1 MGSELPK
8 DILIEKLNEFIR
20 KYYRN
25 KLIKGVFYSVGLWTS
40 FFLVLAG
47 LEYVG
52 YFSMVVRTV
61 LFYVYLAF
69 TLTLLFRFIVVPFL
83 KMLRLGK
90 TISYEESAKII
101 GKHFPEVKDKLLN
114 LLQLREMNHSEDSDL
129 LVAGIAQKTRELSPI
144 AFVKAVD
151 ISKNKKYF
159 RRALVPV
166 LIAAGILIMVPSF
179 LAEPTKR
186 IWNHS
191 TPYEKPAPF
200 NFVLLNDELSALKN
214 SAYKIEVEVRGK
226 EIPKMLHVKTNGKIY
241 LMQQISKRKFAH
253 TFQNLQDDQ
262 VFYFESG
269 KVKSKNYVLQV
280 NPRPALMDFNVSMD
294 YPDYTG
300 MKDEVVSNVG
310 DLILPVG
317 TVVTWSFRTK
327 DTKYMKISDNPEKT
341 LPVPRNGKISFS
353 KRIMQ
358 SENYTVYMG
367 NEFLATG
374 DSLLFLVRVTEDR
387 EPQISVLE
395 QKDTIVVN
403 RVFFRGQIKDDY
415 GFSKL
420 KFHLTHTR
428 SDNPEQPIEKEYDIP
443 HDKRNPVQE
452 FYYDRLLSEENL
464 KPGDKL
470 SYYFE
475 VCDNDAVN
483 GAKCVR
489 SQTFY
494 SEMLSEEAFN
504 RAYEQAIG
512 NIESDADKA
521 LQEIKKL
528 QNEIKDLA
536 KKMIDKKDWNW
547 QDKQQI
553 QDLLQKQKSLQERM
567 KNVRQQIK
575 NNNLREQQYKQR
587 DESLLEKQKQIEKL
601 FEEVMDEELKKML
614 DELQKL
620 SQEINKDQLKETLD
634 KIQLSN
640 EELEKQLDRNLELF
654 KQLELDKKLSDAI
667 DKTKKLS
674 EKQKQQS
681 QETKQQ
687 SQSQDKLQKEQEKL
701 NQEFQDLKKDL
712 QDIERKNSELQQPN
726 QFKRP
731 AQREQNIE
739 HLQKEA
745 LQKIRKEKNKSAAG
759 DQQNAG
765 QEMEQMSLDL
775 ARMQQEM
782 EEENLAEDIGNVR
795 QLLKNLITLSKTQ
808 EDVLHQARKAKV
820 GSTFYGQIINRQNRI
835 EDDMQMVADSLR
847 AIGKRQPMVGQTI
860 YKELSSVK
868 SHLKRSK
875 EALLF
880 YNQSIYENM
889 TTNHTAAVNQQYAM
903 TGINN
908 LSLLLAESLKN
919 MEQKMQNM
927 KSKNSSKSKSKP
939 NSTCNSSQ
947 SKPSAK
953 TMRQLQEE
961 LNKQL
966 QSLKKQLEQQE
977 KNGKTPRIG
986 ENAKLNEELARAA
999 AKQEAIRKMLQQY
1012 EQELKS
1018 QTGKANGDLNKLQ
1031 QQMEQNTRDIV
1042 NKMITTQT
1050 ILRQQNILTR
1060 LLEHEKA
1067 DLQRDKE
1074 EKRESKVGQNTNNQD
1089 TGKYVEY
1096 NKLKS
1101 KEMDLFRSETPE
1113 FSPYYRDKVSK
1124 YFYTFED

>member
-1 MGSELPK
+1 MGAELQK
-8 DILIEKLNEFIR
+8 DILIEKLNRFIR

-25 KLIKGVFYSVGLWTS
+25 KLIKGIFYSVGLWTS
-40 FFLVLAG
+40 FFLILTG

-52 YFSMVVRTV
+52 YFSTVVRTV

-69 TLTLLFRFIVVPFL
+69 TLVLLFRYIAVPIL
-83 KMLRLGK
+83 KMLRFGK
-90 TISYEESAKII
+90 TISYEDAAKII

-114 LLQLREMNHSEDSDL
+114 LLQLREMKQSKDSDL
-129 LVAGIAQKTRELSPI
+129 LMASITQKTRELSPI

-151 ISKNKKYF
+151 YSKNKKYF
-159 RRALVPV
+159 RRAMLPVLVAV
-166 LIAAGILIMVPSF
+166 GILIAAPSF

-200 NFVLLNDELSALKN
+200 YFVLLNDELSALKN
-214 SAYKIEVEVRGK
+214 SSYKIEVEVRGE

-253 TFQNLQDDQ
+253 TFQNLQGNQ
-262 VFYFESG
+262 TFYFESG
-269 KVKSKNYVLQV
+269 KVKSKNYVLRV
-280 NPRPALMDFNVSMD
+280 NPEPALMDFNVSID

-310 DLILPVG
+310 DLILPAG
-317 TVVTWSFRTK
+317 SIVTWSFRTK
-327 DTKYMKISDNPEKT
+327 DTRFMKFSDQPEKL
-341 LPVPRNGKISFS
+341 LPVPENGKISFS
-353 KRIMQ
+353 KRLMQ
-358 SENYTVYMG
+358 SENYTIYMG

-374 DSLLFLVRVTEDR
+374 DSLLFMVRVVDDR

-395 QKDTIVVN
+395 QKDTIVSD

-415 GFSKL
+415 GFSGL
-420 KFHLTHTR
+420 KFHLTHIR
-428 SDNPEQPIEKEYDIP
+428 FDNPENPIEKEYNVP
-443 HDKRNPVQE
+443 YDKKSAVQE
-452 FYYDRLLSEENL
+452 FYHDHLLSEENL

-483 GAKCVR
+483 GIKCVR

-494 SEMLSEEAFN
+494 SEMLTEDAFEKE
-504 RAYEQAIG
+504 YENAVE
-512 NIESDADKA
+512 NIASDAEKA
-521 LQEIKKL
+521 LQEIKKV
-528 QNEIKDLA
+528 QSEIKDLA

-553 QDLLQKQKSLQERM
+553 QDLLQKQKTLQERM
-567 KNVRQQIK
+567 KDVQQQIK

-587 DESLLEKQKQIEKL
+587 DEALLEKQKQIEKL
-601 FEEVMDEELKKML
+601 FEEVMDKELKKMFE
-614 DELQKL
+614 ELQQL
-620 SQEINKDQLKETLD
+620 SQEIDKDRLREALD
-634 KIQLSN
+634 KIQMSN
-640 EELEKQLDRNLELF
+640 EDLEKQLDRNLELF

-667 DKTKKLS
+667 DKAKKLA
-674 EKQKQQS
+674 EKQKQLS
-681 QETKQQ
+681 EDTKQQ
-687 SQSQDKLQKEQEKL
+687 SQSRENLQKEQENL
-701 NQEFQDLKKDL
+701 NREFQDLKKDL

-726 QFKRP
+726 DFKRP
-731 AQREQNIE
+731 SQREQNIDR
-739 HLQKEA
+739 LQKKA
-745 LQKIRKEKNKSAAG
+745 LQKIRNKENKSAFK
-759 DQQNAG
+759 DQQNAAR
-765 QEMEQMSLDL
+765 EMEQMSQDL
-775 ARMQQEM
+775 AKMQQEM

-795 QLLKNLITLSKTQ
+795 QLLKNLVTLSKTQ
-808 EDVLHQARKAKV
+808 EDVLNQARKAKV
-820 GSTFYGQIINRQNRI
+820 GSTTYGQIINRQNRI

-847 AIGKRQPMVGQTI
+847 AIGKRQPMVGPTI

-889 TTNHTAAVNQQYAM
+889 VTNHTAAVSQQYAM

-927 KSKNSSKSKSKP
+927 KSKNSSKSKGKP
-939 NSTCNSSQ
+939 SSTCNSPQ

-966 QSLKKQLEQQE
+966 QQLKQQLEQQGKE
-977 KNGKTPRIG
+977 GKTPRIG
-986 ENAKLNEELARAA
+986 KNAKLNEELARAA

-1012 EQELKS
+1012 QDDLKR
-1018 QTGKANGDLNKLQ
+1018 QTGQASGDLNYLQ
-1031 QQMEQNTRDIV
+1031 QQMEQNSRDIV
-1042 NKMITTQT
+1042 NKMITNQT

-1067 DLQRDKE
+1067 DLRQDKE
-1074 EKRESKVGQNTNNQD
+1074 EKRESKVGRNIYNMDSN
-1089 TGKYVEY
+1089 KYIEY